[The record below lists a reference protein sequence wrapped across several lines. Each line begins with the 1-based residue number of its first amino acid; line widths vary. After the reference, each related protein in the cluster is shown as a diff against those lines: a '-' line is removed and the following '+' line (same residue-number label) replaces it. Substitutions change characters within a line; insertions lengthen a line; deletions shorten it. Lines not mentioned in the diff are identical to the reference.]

1 MSKKIRNMVESITIF
16 DTDELP
22 LAAALLVKGHELIAW
37 HSIHESSSL
46 LFHFE
51 DSKRI
56 RLDEKRFWDGNLYV
70 DAMSYWAEIGNLIEV
85 ADEKK
90 AEEYED
96 ESN

>member
-1 MSKKIRNMVESITIF
+1 MVESITIF

-22 LAAALLVKGHELIAW
+22 LAAVLLVRGHELIAW
-37 HSIHESSSL
+37 HSIKDSGSL

-56 RLDEKRFWDGNLYV
+56 RQDEKRYWEGNLYV
-70 DAMSYWAEIGNLIEV
+70 DAMSYWVEIGNLFEV

-90 AEEYED
+90 AEEYDD

>member
-1 MSKKIRNMVESITIF
+1 MVESITIF

-37 HSIHESSSL
+37 HSINESSSL

-56 RLDEKRFWDGNLYV
+56 RVDEKRFWDGNLYV
-70 DAMSYWAEIGNLIEV
+70 DAMSYWIEIENLFEV
-85 ADEKK
+85 IDEKK
-90 AEEYED
+90 VEEDED
-96 ESN
+96 ESY